1 VERHV
6 IITTA
11 RVRGK
16 SETAIRRTCAYTD
29 RMMKRNMAGFVS
41 AVVSRPRM
49 DSFLNVAE
57 IAELLK
63 LNDQTA

>member
-1 VERHV
+1 
-6 IITTA
+6 
-11 RVRGK
+11 
-16 SETAIRRTCAYTD
+16 
-29 RMMKRNMAGFVS
+29 MMKRNMAGFVS